1 MTVQSVTLDLP
12 EELVHQLV
20 QAARAGKR
28 SISDVVRD
36 RLLDNAPVLPLLPSE
51 VERELAAFPA
61 LSDDLLGQVATTV
74 LTPAEQSE
82 LAELNWQAQ
91 AGDLSQSQ
99 QARQAQLIEQYD
111 RIMVRR
117 AEAIAQLRSRGYDV
131 RTLFAVPP
139 VRPY

>member
-12 EELVHQLV
+12 EELVYQLV

-61 LSDDLLGQVATTV
+61 LSDDLLWHVATTV

-91 AGDLSQSQ
+91 AGDLSLSQ

>member
-12 EELVHQLV
+12 EELVYQLV

-61 LSDDLLGQVATTV
+61 LSDDLLWHVATTV

-91 AGDLSQSQ
+91 AGELSLSQ

-139 VRPY
+139 VRPN

>member
-1 MTVQSVTLDLP
+1 MP
-12 EELVHQLV
+12 EELVYQLV
-20 QAARAGKR
+20 QTARAGKR

-36 RLLDNAPVLPLLPSE
+36 RLLDNAPMLPLLPSE

-61 LSDDLLGQVATTV
+61 LSDDLLWHVATTV

-91 AGDLSQSQ
+91 AGDLSLSQ
-99 QARQAQLIEQYD
+99 QARQAPLIEQYD

-131 RTLFAVPP
+131 HTLFAVPP
-139 VRPY
+139 VRPN

>member
-12 EELVHQLV
+12 EELVYQLV

-61 LSDDLLGQVATTV
+61 LSDDLLWHVATTV

-91 AGDLSQSQ
+91 AGELSLSQ
-99 QARQAQLIEQYD
+99 QARQAQLLEQYD

-139 VRPY
+139 VRPN